1 MKGSRKLRPTQD
13 EPVRVA
19 IIGGGCAGMSA
30 AWHLSQQPGYDIHVY
45 ERSWR
50 LGGKCAS
57 VRNAD
62 GCILDH
68 GLHVWLGY
76 YENAFRMMR
85 ECYKEIQWHKSRM
98 PGSRSPPMRTAHDS
112 VEDAFFPE
120 PLIGVARPT
129 PPEDWVM
136 WSGYFP
142 PGEGLPGTD
151 FDAQTNPFTLSNYL
165 LRTFE
170 LLKTL
175 MLSVI
180 GTPKD
185 DTPGRPRPDAR
196 SKHDDAVNADFS
208 INTATSASLA
218 IDRMTRLLRNSS
230 LTGAAVLLQSVTI
243 LERWLQTLDDFAP
256 QAATS
261 PLKLMEAIAA
271 QTRKLLDDVTSI
283 DEHVRIRSE
292 MIDIV
297 LTTLVGLLR
306 DRVPFHESGLDS
318 LNHWDYRKW
327 LLQNGATFSS
337 QDSRYLTGNYDFAFA
352 YRNGE
357 RNQPELAAGV
367 ALRGAFR
374 MLFTYRGAMFWRIRS
389 GMGDAVFAPL
399 YRVLLAGRK
408 VKDKEGQF
416 TAGSPVHF
424 HFLHEL
430 KEIEFEAEA
439 KGSRYVSSLTF
450 ATRGDPDKLDDSGSN
465 ALDKL
470 GCWPDGPA
478 QAFENA
484 LKTGPGIKT
493 IRSGEESGFD
503 CVIFALGIDDF
514 KASIKKTEFAKLP
527 AKWATMCAQVKTIAT
542 QSAQVWMKRDLH
554 GLGWYRG
561 SGIFSALGSSFDTW
575 ADMTHALASERFWR
589 NETKQRERS
598 DFDEARS
605 VAYFCAALPD
615 SVIKNVR
622 KDICSALPEI
632 IVEVGK
638 RARGTRSGEGTTEL
652 IMSIVREKLPARRNG
667 TLDALA
673 PELEDIVRRVPL
685 DGWNGSYDEL
695 KQSLQSILERWLLKA
710 KVAADLDR
718 MLTQDMKPMWPSAF
732 NNGATAKSDVIAKH
746 VEANFDGSD
755 RYTLSL
761 PGSIVHR
768 ISPLDRSVENMTI
781 AGDWTACGLDTG
793 CVEAAVISG
802 MLAAHAISGKPELN
816 SIVGYDHP

>member
-1 MKGSRKLRPTQD
+1 MMGSRKLPQVRD
-13 EPVRVA
+13 KPVQVV

-30 AWHLSQQPGYDIHVY
+30 AWHLSQQPGYEIHVY

-62 GCILDH
+62 GRILDH

-85 ECYKEIQWHKSRM
+85 ECYDEAQWHKSRAAGN
-98 PGSRSPPMRTAHDS
+98 GSPAMRTVHDS
-112 VEDAFFPE
+112 IEDAFFPE
-120 PLIGVARPT
+120 PLIGVARPE
-129 PPEDWVM
+129 PLNDWVM

-151 FDAQTNPFTLSNYL
+151 FDAQTNPFTLSYYL
-165 LRTFE
+165 QRSFE

-185 DTPGRPRPDAR
+185 DIPGRPRPDAR
-196 SKHDDAVNADFS
+196 SRHDDAVDADFS
-208 INTATSASLA
+208 INTTTSVSLA
-218 IDRMTRLLRNSS
+218 IDRMTKLLRNSS

-243 LERWLQTLDDFAP
+243 LERWLQTLDDFTP

-271 QTRKLLDDVTSI
+271 QTRKFLNDVTSI

-306 DRVPFHESGLDS
+306 DRVPFDERGLDS
-318 LNHWDYRKW
+318 INHFDYRKW
-327 LLQNGATFSS
+327 LLQNGATFESLE
-337 QDSRYLTGNYDFAFA
+337 SRYLVGNYDFAFA

-357 RNQPELAAGV
+357 RSRPQLAAGV

-408 VKDKEGQF
+408 VRGEDGQF

-424 HFLHEL
+424 HFLHGLEAVEL
-430 KEIEFEAEA
+430 KAEK

-450 ATRGDPDKLDDSGSN
+450 ATRGDPDELDACSSH
-465 ALDKL
+465 ALDEF
-470 GCWPDGPA
+470 GCWPDRAA
-478 QAFENA
+478 QAFREA
-484 LKTGPGIKT
+484 LKPDPGSKT
-493 IRSGEESGFD
+493 IHLGDDFD
-503 CVIFALGIDDF
+503 CVIFALGIEDF
-514 KASIKKTEFAKLP
+514 KACVKEAEFAKLP
-527 AKWATMCAQVKTIAT
+527 PKWATMAAQVKTIAT

-554 GLGWYRG
+554 DLGWYRG

-575 ADMTHALASERFWR
+575 ADMTHALATERAWR
-589 NETKQRERS
+589 TRTGKTQS
-598 DFDEARS
+598 DFEEARS
-605 VAYFCAALPD
+605 VAYFCATLPE
-615 SVIKNVR
+615 SVIENVR
-622 KDICSALPEI
+622 KGVRSALPKI
-632 IVEVGK
+632 IDEVRK
-638 RARGTRSGEGTTEL
+638 RAPATTSVTSTPNL
-652 IMSIVREKLPARRNG
+652 IMSIAQEKLLTGREGAFDTPPG
-667 TLDALA
+667 D
-673 PELEDIVRRVPL
+673 LEEIVRRFPFTS
-685 DGWNGSYDEL
+685 WNGSSSEL
-695 KQSLQSILERWLLKA
+695 KQSLQPILERCLLKA
-710 KVAADLDR
+710 KVAENLDL
-718 MLTQDMKPMWPSAF
+718 MLTRGMKPIWPSAF
-732 NNGATAKSDVIAKH
+732 SEGRTAKNDVIAKH
-746 VEANFDGSD
+746 VEANFEGSD

-793 CVEAAVISG
+793 CVEAAVMSG

>member
-1 MKGSRKLRPTQD
+1 MKGSRKLPPTHD
-13 EPVRVA
+13 KPVRVV

-30 AWHLSQQPGYDIHVY
+30 AWHLSQQPGYEIHVY

-85 ECYKEIQWHKSRM
+85 ECYDEIEWHKSR
-98 PGSRSPPMRTAHDS
+98 PADSGSPPMLTAHDS

-151 FDAQTNPFTLSNYL
+151 FDAQTNPFTLSYYL

-185 DTPGRPRPDAR
+185 DIPGRPRPAAR
-196 SKHDDAVNADFS
+196 SRHDDAVNADFS
-208 INTATSASLA
+208 INTTTSVSLA
-218 IDRMTRLLRNSS
+218 IDRMTKLLRNSS

-261 PLKLMEAIAA
+261 PLKLMEALAA
-271 QTRKLLDDVTSI
+271 QTRKFLIDVTSI

-306 DRVPFHESGLDS
+306 DRVPFDERGLDS
-318 LNHWDYRKW
+318 LNHCDYRKW

-337 QDSRYLTGNYDFAFA
+337 HESRYLIGNYDFAFA

-357 RNQPELAAGV
+357 RSQPELAAGV

-408 VKDKEGQF
+408 VKGKEGRV

-424 HFLHEL
+424 HFLHGLEA
-430 KEIEFEAEA
+430 IEFEAET

-450 ATRGDPDKLDDSGSN
+450 ATRGDPVELDACSSSALDDSG
-465 ALDKL
+465 
-470 GCWPDGPA
+470 CWPDRPA
-478 QAFENA
+478 QAFAEA
-484 LKTGPGIKT
+484 LKTGPGSQT
-493 IRSGEESGFD
+493 IHSGKDFD

-514 KASIKKTEFAKLP
+514 KGCVNKAGFAKLP
-527 AKWATMCAQVKTIAT
+527 PKWATMAAQVRTTAT

-575 ADMTHALASERFWR
+575 ADMTHALASERSWR
-589 NETKQRERS
+589 LGVKKERS

-605 VAYFCAALPD
+605 VAYFCAALPE
-615 SVIKNVR
+615 SVIQTV
-622 KDICSALPEI
+622 KDICNALPEI
-632 IVEVGK
+632 IDEVEK
-638 RARGTRSGEGTTEL
+638 RTRETTSGAGTTDL
-652 IMSIVREKLPARRNG
+652 ITSIVREKLLRRRDG

-673 PELEDIVRRVPL
+673 PELEDIVRRFRL
-685 DGWNGSYDEL
+685 NGWNRSSSES
-695 KQSLQSILERWLLKA
+695 KQSVQSILEQRLLKA
-710 KVAADLDR
+710 KVGADLDR
-718 MLTQDMKPMWPSAF
+718 MLTQGMKPMWPSAF
-732 NNGATAKSDVIAKH
+732 SNGATAKNDVIAKH
-746 VEANFDGSD
+746 VEANFEGSD

-761 PGSIVHR
+761 PGSISHR

-781 AGDWTACGLDTG
+781 AGDWTACGLDSG
-793 CVEAAVISG
+793 CVEAAVMSG